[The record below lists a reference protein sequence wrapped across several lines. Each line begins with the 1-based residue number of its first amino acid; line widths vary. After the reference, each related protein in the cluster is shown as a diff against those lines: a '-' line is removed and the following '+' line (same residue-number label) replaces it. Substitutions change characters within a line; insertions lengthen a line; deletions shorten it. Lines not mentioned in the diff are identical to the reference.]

1 VTTESL
7 GLLGSVTDRPGGSQ
21 LGAVIALV
29 GAGLLLQGIA
39 DALARGGDGAPA
51 IALFLIGMA
60 IIFGGCAWRLTG
72 APASRNERLSVS
84 LVLGLGLLASYVMR
98 RPLLPTRFDELDHV
112 ATLSH
117 LLSSHA
123 LFPVNTYLP
132 VGPYYA
138 GLELATS
145 ATRWLTGLPVTVD
158 EVIVLIAVR
167 VLLVL
172 AVFLVVE
179 RACKSSRA
187 GGVGALIYMSNPQ
200 FYAFDSQYAYETMS
214 LALAAA
220 AIYLLFVSVDR
231 ARPGVVRLNGLALC
245 AIAAVVVSHHLTG
258 WLTVAFVIVWAIGL
272 ALSAR
277 FRKVDALA
285 AGGIRCA
292 PGPQLETGA
301 ALEKTTRARW
311 RAQARVVGIAA
322 AVSVFVGALW
332 TLFVGSRL
340 THYIDPIL
348 SAAWADLGSA
358 LGGLHGNR
366 QLFKNAAGGVTPTWD
381 IILIVGSAA
390 AWCLI
395 LVPALY
401 NVVFQR
407 SVRGGPLRYL
417 PAVIAAIY
425 PLLVLANVSSTS
437 KLVAGRAAAFVFFGV
452 AMIVGAWLAGRI
464 ARGPRLAERVGTIGV
479 AVLCAVGGI
488 LFGSGPIANVLPGS
502 YQVGA
507 DELSLGSPSLAVAH
521 WADLNIPAGTH
532 VAADLDNGDLLNA
545 IGGVNPVTPQSGL
558 RNPESIYFDHQ
569 LTPYD
574 VSLIRKS
581 KIRYVFVDDRLAR
594 GLPLYGT
601 YVAEGE
607 PHTRLTLAQLN
618 KFDSYPG
625 IRRVY
630 DNGPIKVYDVSALL
644 PPSERAAPS
653 TAPAGGVGTGFQV
666 WVLVLAVFV
675 VARWV
680 IRLSRR
686 NEPFA
691 NLAHLVVCGLV
702 VTLVLAVAGAF
713 VIRLIGVP
721 SEVAAAAVLL
731 ALAALSFLPQPR
743 EAPPSVT
750 LKIRHSR
757 PQVLLGVLGVV
768 LLGVGAS
775 VATVASLKDWN
786 PPPQLAT
793 VRGIDGQLVAQVQL
807 GSEGPIPSSLVVA
820 NRGRVI
826 WDTGLE
832 RTTRTQQVELPQSV
846 SAKATSVALF
856 ADGRALRRVSN

>member
-1 VTTESL
+1 MTIESL
-7 GLLGSVTDRPGGSQ
+7 GLLGSVTDPPRRSQ

-29 GAGLLLQGIA
+29 GAGLLMQGIA
-39 DALARGGDGAPA
+39 DALARAGDGSPA
-51 IALFLIGMA
+51 MTLFLIGMA
-60 IIFGGCAWRLTG
+60 LIFGVCAWRLTG
-72 APASRNERLSVS
+72 APAGRNERLSVS

-123 LFPVNTYLP
+123 LFPANTYLP

-187 GGVGALIYMSNPQ
+187 GGVGALVYMSNPQ
-200 FYAFDSQYAYETMS
+200 FYAFDTQYAYETMS

-220 AIYLLFVSVDR
+220 AVYFLFVSIDR
-231 ARPGVVRLNGLALC
+231 ARPGARRLNALALC
-245 AIAAVVVSHHLTG
+245 CIAAVVVTHHLTG
-258 WLTVAFVIVWAIGL
+258 WLTVAFLVLWAIGF

-285 AGGIRCA
+285 TGGARGT
-292 PGPQLETGA
+292 PGSLLDTEETDA
-301 ALEKTTRARW
+301 ETARTRW
-311 RAQARVVGIAA
+311 HAQARVVGIAA
-322 AVSVFVGALW
+322 AVSVFFGAVW
-332 TLFVGSRL
+332 TLFVGGRL
-340 THYIDPIL
+340 TQYIDPIL
-348 SAAWADLGSA
+348 SAAYADLGSA

-381 IILIVGSAA
+381 ILLIVGSAA

-395 LVPALY
+395 LVPSLY
-401 NVVFQR
+401 SVVFKR

-425 PLLVLANVSSTS
+425 PLLVLANVSSSS

-464 ARGPRLAERVGTIGV
+464 AGGPRRAERVGTIGV
-479 AVLCAVGGI
+479 AILCALGGI
-488 LFGSGPIANVLPGS
+488 LFGSGPIANVLPGR

-521 WADLNIPAGTH
+521 WADVNIPAGTH

-545 IGGVNPVTPQSGL
+545 IGGVDPMTPQSGL
-558 RNPESIYFDHQ
+558 RNPETIFFDHR
-569 LTPYD
+569 LTPFD
-574 VSLIRKS
+574 ISLIRRAEV
-581 KIRYVFVDDRLAR
+581 RYVFVDDRLAQ

-601 YVAEGE
+601 YVADGE

-653 TAPAGGVGTGFQV
+653 TAPAGGVGTGVQV

-675 VARWV
+675 VARWGL
-680 IRLSRR
+680 RLRR
-686 NEPFA
+686 RREPVA
-691 NLAHLVVCGLV
+691 NLAHLVVCGLAAALV
-702 VTLVLAVAGAF
+702 VGIAGAF
-713 VIRLIGVP
+713 AIRLTGFP
-721 SEVAAAAVLL
+721 AEVAATAVLL
-731 ALAALSFLPQPR
+731 VLAALSFLPQPR
-743 EAPPSVT
+743 DAMPT
-750 LKIRHSR
+750 IALKIRRSR
-757 PQVLLGVLGVV
+757 PQLLLGVLGVA

-775 VATVASLKDWN
+775 VATVASFKEWT
-786 PPPQLAT
+786 PPPELAT
-793 VRGIDGQLVAQVQL
+793 VRGIDGHLVAQVQL
-807 GSEGPIPSSLVVA
+807 GAEGPIRSRLVVSDG
-820 NRGRVI
+820 RRVI
-826 WDTGLE
+826 WATDLE
-832 RTTRTQQVELPQSV
+832 RTARTQRVELPARV
-846 SAKATSVALF
+846 SAKATGVALV
-856 ADGRALRRVSN
+856 AKGRALRTVGN